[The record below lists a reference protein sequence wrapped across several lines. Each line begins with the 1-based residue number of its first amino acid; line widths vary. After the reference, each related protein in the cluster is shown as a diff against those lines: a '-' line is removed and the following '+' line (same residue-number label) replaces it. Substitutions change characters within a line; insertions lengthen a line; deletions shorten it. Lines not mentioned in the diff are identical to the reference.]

1 MEREKKIEKQKKIHD
16 IYLNGIKR
24 KKRIRNII
32 IFLIMLSI
40 FSIIFSIINITNS
53 KILKKV
59 TVDNKDVSGL
69 AIEEAQEIIQ
79 NSINENNKIKVKY
92 NGEVISEF
100 NIGEI
105 DAIYDVE
112 TIVNDAYKVG
122 RKGNIIENNYEI
134 LFSKIFGKN
143 IKLQYSVNEELLNQ
157 KVSDIYNNMQNRI
170 VENSYYI
177 EDNNLIIKKGT
188 SGIKVDTEE
197 FANKIKNK
205 LGELINNKEDIDL
218 PAQVCDPGEINLSE
232 IHNNIYK
239 QMKNASIN
247 NDTGRV
253 EPEING
259 VDFDIEEAQKI
270 IQEDKDE
277 YIIPLQIIKPE
288 KTVADLGMEAFP
300 DTLSTYTT
308 MYDASNKNRENNLLL
323 ASEKIDGTI
332 IMPGETFS
340 YNQTVGK
347 RTIDSGYKEAAVYV
361 GGQVEQGV
369 GGGICQLSSTLY
381 NSVLLANL
389 EIVERSNHH
398 FTTSYVP
405 AGRDATV
412 SWGTVDFKFKNT
424 RSYPIKIES
433 NAKNGIQKVNI
444 KGIRED
450 VEYEVQIQVKTTE
463 IIPYETQYI
472 DDNNLEVLKAEVDQK
487 GINGCK
493 TETKK
498 ITKLGNSIISEETI
512 SKDTYASL
520 KEIIRKGPE
529 K

>member
-177 EDNNLIIKKGT
+177 EDNNLIIKK
-188 SGIKVDTEE
+188 E
-197 FANKIKNK
+197 
-205 LGELINNKEDIDL
+205 
-218 PAQVCDPGEINLSE
+218 
-232 IHNNIYK
+232 H
-239 QMKNASIN
+239 
-247 NDTGRV
+247 
-253 EPEING
+253 
-259 VDFDIEEAQKI
+259 
-270 IQEDKDE
+270 
-277 YIIPLQIIKPE
+277 
-288 KTVADLGMEAFP
+288 
-300 DTLSTYTT
+300 
-308 MYDASNKNRENNLLL
+308 
-323 ASEKIDGTI
+323 
-332 IMPGETFS
+332 
-340 YNQTVGK
+340 
-347 RTIDSGYKEAAVYV
+347 
-361 GGQVEQGV
+361 
-369 GGGICQLSSTLY
+369 
-381 NSVLLANL
+381 L
-389 EIVERSNHH
+389 E
-398 FTTSYVP
+398 
-405 AGRDATV
+405 
-412 SWGTVDFKFKNT
+412 
-424 RSYPIKIES
+424 
-433 NAKNGIQKVNI
+433 
-444 KGIRED
+444 
-450 VEYEVQIQVKTTE
+450 
-463 IIPYETQYI
+463 
-472 DDNNLEVLKAEVDQK
+472 
-487 GINGCK
+487 
-493 TETKK
+493 
-498 ITKLGNSIISEETI
+498 
-512 SKDTYASL
+512 
-520 KEIIRKGPE
+520 
-529 K
+529 